1 MKQQIKK
8 KKRETLPKL
17 LAKSLCVA
25 AALSAAFG
33 FGYSE
38 YLRQSVRNQTEKM
51 LDERFMTMQY
61 EISRAENDPEI
72 KDLMQYIDLYMSLQT
87 YYYVDLP
94 VFFLQNSLCD
104 YVTVIQPDS
113 SENCY
118 AVSALLD
125 WDENIAASS
134 RELLMMHI
142 RFQDGTDPDK
152 GYYTCDHEALNIPEV
167 TKLYETYAELE
178 KQYFAAQTGIDPAF
192 WSDAGWPE
200 IHIDSVYVDR
210 ETRRM
215 IPHTGSVTVRTDE
228 PDKNSPLVSADKT
241 FETFEI
247 NVDDDA
253 YELIEVH
260 YDSSNEYPCAL
271 MPGIPGTESKVFH
284 ELTKDW
290 IFLSK
295 DTYLNSDVRGHE
307 ENTEYIRSAAM
318 TIAGEP
324 YYLAMHFYVNLNDPV
339 MMQCFWRAVI
349 PVAALL
355 IALAL
360 LWSWRQNVVNKAKYA
375 FDDMQRD
382 LTNHLAHDI
391 KTPLTAIGGYAENI
405 LDGRL
410 SADEQQQYLKS
421 ILDNVAFTDQLISR
435 TLFLNSMDTAQ
446 KSKPEKLQAE
456 QITEEMLKK
465 YELMLSERGIG
476 YSVQGCA
483 AITADRAA
491 LETVIENLVSNAVK
505 YTPNDG
511 SIRAQLDKKRLTL
524 ANSVEKKIAVG
535 NLKRPFVRGDEARS
549 NTEGTGLGLAIAE
562 QTALANGWKLTLS
575 CTDKDFIA
583 ELKW

>member
-1 MKQQIKK
+1 MKQQSKK

-38 YLRQSVRNQTEKM
+38 YLHQTVRSQTKQQLSDSFANLQNQIN
-51 LDERFMTMQY
+51 Q
-61 EISRAENDPEI
+61 IENDPGT
-72 KDLMQYIDLYMSLQT
+72 KDLMQDISNYMALHTTFWTEIPVLSLIPNHDMIGI
-87 YYYVDLP
+87 YPGL
-94 VFFLQNSLCD
+94 SK
-104 YVTVIQPDS
+104 
-113 SENCY
+113 NCY
-118 AVSALLD
+118 ATAALI
-125 WDENIAASS
+125 DENDQIAASN
-134 RELLMMHI
+134 RETMLTLI
-142 RFQDGTDPDK
+142 TFQKGNDPDK
-152 GYYTCDHEALNIPEV
+152 GFYTCDDEAMDMPEI
-167 TKLYETYAELE
+167 TKLYGTFDSLMEKYYEGVNETDSRWM
-178 KQYFAAQTGIDPAF
+178 TDI
-192 WSDAGWPE
+192 GWPE
-200 IHIDSVYVDR
+200 LHIDSAYIDR
-210 ETRRM
+210 ATRRM
-215 IPHTGSVTVRTDE
+215 IPHTGSITVRTE
-228 PDKNSPLVSADKT
+228 GPDPNDPMIQADKT
-241 FETFEI
+241 VETFEI
-247 NVDDDA
+247 NVEDDA
-253 YELIEVH
+253 YELVELH
-260 YDSSNEYPCAL
+260 YGQPSDAFPHTVIT
-271 MPGIPGTESKVFH
+271 GIYGLNSKEFQRQ
-284 ELTKDW
+284 TKDMFF
-290 IFLSK
+290 IHDIGSPYS
-295 DTYLNSDVRGHE
+295 TMRGYE
-307 ENTEYIRSAAM
+307 GYTEYSRSSL
-318 TIAGEP
+318 IQIDGKP
-324 YYLAMHFYVNLNDPV
+324 YYLTMNFDVNDNDPNL
-339 MMQCFWRAVI
+339 MRHFWKTFILVT
-349 PVAALL
+349 LL
-355 IALAL
+355 LCALAL

-410 SADEQQQYLKS
+410 SADEQKQYLKS

-456 QITEEMLKK
+456 QITEQMLKK

-511 SIRAQLDKKRLTL
+511 MIRAQMDKKRLTL

-535 NLKRPFVRGDEARS
+535 NLKQPFVRGDEARS

>member
-1 MKQQIKK
+1 MKKQSKM

-33 FGYSE
+33 FGYYE
-38 YLRQSVRNQTEKM
+38 YLNEQIRSQTEKM

-61 EISRAENDPEI
+61 EISRAENDPEVRN
-72 KDLMQYIDLYMSLQT
+72 LMQHIDNYMSMQT
-87 YYYVDLP
+87 YYWIDLP
-94 VFFLQNSLCD
+94 VFFLQNSFYDNLTLLSPGISKD
-104 YVTVIQPDS
+104 
-113 SENCY
+113 CY

-125 WDENIAASS
+125 WDENIVASN
-134 RELLMMHI
+134 RELLAMLI
-142 RFQDGTDPDK
+142 VFQNGKDPDK
-152 GYYTCDHEALNIPEV
+152 GWYTCDHEALNIPEV

-178 KQYFAAQTGIDPAF
+178 KQYYASQTVDDPAF
-192 WSDAGWPE
+192 WEDNGYPE

-210 ETRRM
+210 ETRSM

-228 PDKNSPLVSADKT
+228 PDKNNPMVSADKT
-241 FETFEI
+241 VETFEI

-260 YDSSNEYPCAL
+260 YGSSDAYPLAL
-271 MPGIPGTESKVFH
+271 MPGMYGVNTEDFH
-284 ELTKDW
+284 RLTKDW
-290 IFLSK
+290 SFLSK
-295 DTYLNSDVRGHE
+295 DSYIYNKTMVHE
-307 ENTEYIRSAAM
+307 ENIEYIRSAAM
-318 TIAGEP
+318 TIAGKP
-324 YYLAMHFYVNLNDPV
+324 YYLAMHFYVNPNDPAV
-339 MMQCFWRAVI
+339 MKNFWKSVILIAAV
-349 PVAALL
+349 LT
-355 IALAL
+355 ALAL

-375 FDDMQRD
+375 FDDLRRD

-405 LDGRL
+405 LDGKL
-410 SADEQQQYLKS
+410 SADEQQQYLRS
-421 ILDNVAFTDQLISR
+421 ILNNVAFTDQIISR
-435 TLFLNSMDTAQ
+435 TLFLNGMDTAQ
-446 KSKPEKLQAE
+446 KPKPEKLQAE

-476 YSVQGCA
+476 YSVQGSA
-483 AITADRAA
+483 AVTADRSA

-511 SIRAQLDKKRLTL
+511 RIRAQLDKKRLTL

-535 NLKRPFVRGDEARS
+535 NLKQPFVRGDEARS

-562 QTALANGWKLTLS
+562 RAALANGWKLTLS